1 MSETKECYYL
11 CVLKFLLPLGFL
23 ALLLWLCLIPKP
35 PRYTIVDFTIPMSD
49 LDIDGGKKG
58 SMVYGLEIKNSNKE
72 SSIFYDDILLTF
84 YYGQDTVGENTMPA
98 FHQGRRRTLRVVDH
112 VEVAN
117 QHLWTAIYVSILN
130 GTAELKVAL
139 RTRIQYGTWG
149 IKSKHHGVHLQAALP
164 IGADGKIS
172 GKKKKIKLRRH
183 FK

>member
-1 MSETKECYYL
+1 MSETKECCYL

-35 PRYTIVDFTIPMSD
+35 PRYTIVDFTIPKSD
-49 LDIDGGKKG
+49 LDIDGLRK
-58 SMVYGLEIKNSNKE
+58 
-72 SSIFYDDILLTF
+72 
-84 YYGQDTVGENTMPA
+84 DTVGENTMAA

-112 VEVAN
+112 VEVVN
-117 QHLWTAIYVSILN
+117 QHLRMAICVSILN

-149 IKSKHHGVHLQAALP
+149 IKSNHHGVHLQAALP